1 MRVSVREGPL
11 LSARAVVE
19 NFWRATDQSSPR
31 WPSVPRLLWSAASPA
46 PRRRLHHCGAA
57 AAASRHAAPPAPRR
71 DQARRRPATR
81 PPAPLRVQ
89 VHHARPPPVEPAE
102 PFGLKAPTAASRSPM
117 HAALARSPEPAPAG
131 GRARCWPDHQLR
143 ANFPGARAARS
154 ASPPRSGARR
164 KNWAW
169 WGTGRT
175 RFATE
180 VDTKVFYAENLFCRQ
195 SRETCESGL
204 RSRRSRSVLIVL
216 ISLSE
221 GLPRERTSPSA
232 RRGGRP
238 PVSPYTRRGDLR
250 ASGSAGPRRRKRN
263 FTDFTVLSTEAARSG
278 LSIRV

>member
-1 MRVSVREGPL
+1 MRNFMRKTARTVSDAQPSNWASLCLNSDIFSFCSNHGPQIRSMR
-11 LSARAVVE
+11 LSSVGSTSAFNCRAPSWRTSGGATRARL
-19 NFWRATDQSSPR
+19 R
-31 WPSVPRLLWSAASPA
+31 WPSVPRLLWSGASPA

-89 VHHARPPPVEPAE
+89 VHHARPPPVESAE
-102 PFGLKAPTAASRSPM
+102 PLGLKAPTAASRSPM

-143 ANFPGARAARS
+143 ANFPGARAAQS

-164 KNWAW
+164 KKWAW

-180 VDTKVFYAENLFCRQ
+180 VDTKVFYGENLFCRQ

-204 RSRRSRSVLIVL
+204 RSRRSRS
-216 ISLSE
+216 
-221 GLPRERTSPSA
+221 
-232 RRGGRP
+232 
-238 PVSPYTRRGDLR
+238 
-250 ASGSAGPRRRKRN
+250 ASHCIAKP
-263 FTDFTVLSTEAARSG
+263 L
-278 LSIRV
+278 